1 MGFCVRQLNGFHLAR
16 SCRRGWKQGKEI
28 YDIIRCGAM
37 WTGESDERTG
47 KTAEKSRDY
56 VLKRLKKGVDWRKK
70 LEWIDP
76 ALASEIPEDARGL
89 GAMEGNIS
97 NLFADRMKDRG
108 MSWTIK
114 GAQNMGKAIQ
124 LSFNGD
130 LGKWC
135 GARPSDS
142 GEHSGKQQER
152 PSFSLLESQ
161 SDSRARAHLP
171 ALVGPHA
178 SRHWVTVLRNM
189 TAN

>member
-1 MGFCVRQLNGFHLAR
+1 
-16 SCRRGWKQGKEI
+16 
-28 YDIIRCGAM
+28 M
-37 WTGESDERTG
+37 WTGESNERTG
-47 KTAEKSRDY
+47 KTAETARDY

-70 LEWIDP
+70 LAALATATE
-76 ALASEIPEDARGL
+76 LASEIPDDARGL

-124 LSFNGD
+124 LSFNGE

-135 GARPSDS
+135 GARPSHS
-142 GEHSGKQQER
+142 GERSEKQQER
-152 PSFSLLESQ
+152 PSFDLFECQ
-161 SDSRARAHLP
+161 SDSHARGHLP

-178 SRHWVTVLRNM
+178 SRHWVTMLKNM

>member
-1 MGFCVRQLNGFHLAR
+1 
-16 SCRRGWKQGKEI
+16 
-28 YDIIRCGAM
+28 
-37 WTGESDERTG
+37 
-47 KTAEKSRDY
+47 
-56 VLKRLKKGVDWRKK
+56 
-70 LEWIDP
+70 
-76 ALASEIPEDARGL
+76 
-89 GAMEGNIS
+89 MEGNIS

-135 GARPSDS
+135 GARPSGDQES
-142 GEHSGKQQER
+142 GREQQEC
-152 PSFSLLESQ
+152 PSFALFEAQ
-161 SDSRARAHLP
+161 SDSHARGHLP
-171 ALVGPHA
+171 ATVGPHA